1 MSTMDQ
7 MPQMVQGKIKKK
19 LYVYNIYVGWGNRE
33 KRRSKCNEMITIGE
47 SR

>member
-7 MPQMVQGKIKKK
+7 LPQMVQGKKKK

-33 KRRSKCNEMITIGE
+33 KRRRKCNEMITIGE

>member
-7 MPQMVQGKIKKK
+7 LPQMVQGKKK
-19 LYVYNIYVGWGNRE
+19 LHVYNIYVGWGNRE